1 MNRKQNT
8 SQTTEPA
15 IAVDTV
21 LAPVLS
27 ENQAV
32 QLIKMLIPYMENRL
46 IKIDHIGEYDK
57 KGCRHID
64 AIQVIQFNKSHQI
77 TIWNKGIK
85 YYNGKRLIG
94 ELSEQDVGNVFDV
107 YRLLHSWGFVS

>member
-1 MNRKQNT
+1 MENT
-8 SQTTEPA
+8 SNNHENGNNA
-15 IAVDTV
+15 NTV
-21 LAPVLS
+21 LAPVIS
-27 ENQAV
+27 ENQAM
-32 QLIKMLIPYMENRL
+32 QLIKMLIPYMEHRL
-46 IKIDHIGEYDK
+46 IEIDHIGEYDK

-85 YYNGKRLIG
+85 YYNGERLIG
-94 ELSEQDVGNVFDV
+94 ESSEQDVGNVFDV